1 MPFRRVSGDSK
12 TRPGVLGATLRAA
25 VILVAVGLAFSAV
38 AAHSITRRGLSTHA
52 EPSPI
57 EAMLARAMRSLA
69 TPSAVRRAVNPVP
82 VSESV
87 LSEAMAHYADHCA
100 TCHGNDGSGR
110 TTIGQS
116 LYPKAPDM
124 RAVSTQSL
132 TDGELFSIIEHGIR
146 LTGMPGW
153 GNGSPEGERDS
164 WSLVHFTRR
173 LPQLS
178 PEELERME
186 GMNPKSSEEWRQEE
200 EERRFLSG
208 H

>member
-1 MPFRRVSGDSK
+1 MDVAGFVPDEFWREAV
-12 TRPGVLGATLRAA
+12 PALR
-25 VILVAVGLAFSAV
+25 
-38 AAHSITRRGLSTHA
+38 T
-52 EPSPI
+52 
-57 EAMLARAMRSLA
+57 
-69 TPSAVRRAVNPVP
+69 AVNPVP
-82 VSESV
+82 ATESV
-87 LSEAMAHYADHCA
+87 LSGAMEHYADHCA

-110 TTIGQS
+110 TSIGQS

-124 RAVSTQSL
+124 RATPTQSL

-164 WSLVHFTRR
+164 WSLVHFIRR
-173 LPQLS
+173 LPKLS

-186 GMNPKSSEEWRQEE
+186 DMNPKSSEEWRQDE

-208 H
+208 Q